1 MAANMKVCLLYQISQ
16 DQQFYMSTNTVS
28 DLRVESTISWNTG
41 IWICVNAQ
49 VGHSLDPRLFQ
60 LGKEVKSLAWTI
72 LSTGILLSVLMK
84 EKNTTTANQ
93 YSSSTHILYTA
104 KTERLI

>member
-41 IWICVNAQ
+41 IWICINAQ

-60 LGKEVKSLAWTI
+60 LGKVVKSLAWMI
-72 LSTGILLSVLMK
+72 WNLAVGVDEGKNHHNSQSVFQFYSYIIHC
-84 EKNTTTANQ
+84 KN
-93 YSSSTHILYTA
+93 
-104 KTERLI
+104 